1 MTNWD
6 FLVDKTDLRQAQ
18 FRPAAAPD
26 LADGEARLAVE
37 RFALTANNITY
48 AVYGETMRYWD
59 FFPGPEGFGRIPVWG
74 YATVEASNNP
84 DVAVGQRFY
93 GYYPISTHLVVQPRP
108 TRTGF
113 ADAAPH
119 RRDLPA
125 VYNQY
130 QAVGAPGPADDD
142 QALLRPLFITAF
154 LIDDFLDENAMFGA
168 RSTVLSSASSKV
180 AIGLAF
186 LLKQRGGTK
195 VVGLTSPRNAAFV
208 EGLGLYDQVVTYGE
222 AGAALIDGPAVFVD
236 FAGDAPLLRTI
247 HERFG
252 DALAYNCRVGGTH
265 WEAAPGDGALPG
277 PRPVFFFAPDRIRK
291 RVADWGPGG
300 FDQRHDQAWAPFAA
314 DAPRWLKVT
323 HRMGQEAI
331 AETYQAVLEGRARP
345 AEGYILTPE

>member
-1 MTNWD
+1 MASWD
-6 FLVDKTDLRQAQ
+6 FLVDKTDLRRAR
-18 FRPAAAPD
+18 FAPTTLSD
-26 LADGEARLAVE
+26 LADGEVRLAIE

-48 AVYGETMRYWD
+48 AVFGDALRYWD

-74 YATVEASNNP
+74 HATVEASNHP

-93 GYYPISTHLVVQPRP
+93 GYYPMSTHLVVQPRS

-130 QAVGAPGPADDD
+130 QAVGAPSPSDDD

-154 LIDDFLDENAMFGA
+154 LIDDFLGENAMFGA
-168 RSTVLSSASSKV
+168 RSVVLSSASSKV
-180 AIGLAF
+180 AISLAF
-186 LLKQRGGTK
+186 LLKQRGGAT
-195 VVGLTSPRNAAFV
+195 VVGLTSPGNAAFV
-208 EGLGLYDQVVTYGE
+208 EGLGLHDQVVPYAE
-222 AGAALIDGPAVFVD
+222 AVSAPIAAPVVFID

-252 DALAYNCRVGGTH
+252 ETLAYSGLVGGTH
-265 WEAAPGDGALPG
+265 WEAEPGGGALPG
-277 PRPVFFFAPDRIRK
+277 PKPVFFFAPDRIRK
-291 RVADWGPGG
+291 RVSDWSPAG
-300 FDQRHDQAWAPFAA
+300 FDERHDLAWTPFAA

-323 HRMGQEAI
+323 HGVGQAAI

-345 AEGYILTPE
+345 EEGHILAP